1 MSDFIQRYQLDG
13 VIVTCGE
20 NGALA
25 LDKERSF
32 VSIMPKDYIQVED
45 TIGAGD
51 AFSAVFLLGL
61 NLGWNLRL
69 IMERAQVFAG
79 AIAEKKG
86 ATVNSLDFYK
96 PFIESWDLSE
106 KE

>member
-1 MSDFIQRYQLDG
+1 
-13 VIVTCGE
+13 
-20 NGALA
+20 
-25 LDKERSF
+25 
-32 VSIMPKDYIQVED
+32 MPKDYIQIED

-61 NLGWNLRL
+61 NLGWDLRI

-86 ATVNSLDFYK
+86 ATVNNLDFYK